1 MDSKRSLCC
10 LLFALLFALG
20 LSAQRDV
27 PVSEKAFSVSE
38 IPDSIFTL
46 MQGRSYRKG
55 CTVPRAEL
63 RYLRCL
69 HVDAEG
75 RTHHGEMVLHKSIA
89 HEVLAIFRQLYEAHY
104 PIERIRLVDHY
115 GADDERSMT
124 ANNSSAFNFRFVSGT
139 RTVSKHGR
147 GLAIDINPLYN
158 PCVKTVTRT
167 VNGKPVRRQRVE
179 PAAGAPYADR
189 TKKSPYAIVRGDLCH
204 RLFREAGFRW
214 GGDWKSSKD
223 YQHFEK

>member
-1 MDSKRSLCC
+1 MDFNPLMNKASHIF
-10 LLFALLFALG
+10 LLAIAILFTLNVH
-20 LSAQRDV
+20 AQRDFAV
-27 PVSEKAFSVSE
+27 TE

-46 MQGRSYRKG
+46 MQGKSYGKG
-55 CTVPRAEL
+55 CTVARSDL

-75 RTHHGEMVLHKSIA
+75 RTHHGEMVVHKSIA
-89 HEVLAIFRQLYEAHY
+89 HEVLGILHQLYEARY
-104 PIERIRLVDHY
+104 PIERMRLVDHY
-115 GADDERSMT
+115 SANDERSMS
-124 ANNSSAFNFRFVSGT
+124 ANNSSAFNFRFITGT

-167 VNGKPVRRQRVE
+167 EGGKTVRRQRVE
-179 PAAGAPYADR
+179 PAAGAPYANR
-189 TKKSPYAIVRGDLCH
+189 SKKHAYTIERGDLCH
-204 RLFREAGFRW
+204 RLFTQAGFRW
-214 GGDWKSSKD
+214 GGDWRSSKD